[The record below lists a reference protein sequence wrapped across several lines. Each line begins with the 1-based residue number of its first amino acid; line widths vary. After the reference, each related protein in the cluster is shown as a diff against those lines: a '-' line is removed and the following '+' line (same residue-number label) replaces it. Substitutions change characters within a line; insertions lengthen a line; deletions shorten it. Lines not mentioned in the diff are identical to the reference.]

1 MIDEYGNEIT
11 ENKFEKI
18 KRNLWERRYLVVFLF
33 AVFFI
38 TIVVIQ
44 AILSLMSLRNKK
56 QNINNNN
63 LIPTTAPPKSFK
75 KLNEIATDS
84 GFINLE
90 SQTAS
95 LSAEIDAIDLYENSL
110 IFPPVKTTVKIE
122 EK

>member
-18 KRNLWERRYLVVFLF
+18 KRSLWERRYLVVFLF

-44 AILSLMSLRNKK
+44 AILSLMSSRNKK
-56 QNINNNN
+56 QNTNNNN
-63 LIPTTAPPKSFK
+63 LIPTVASPKSFK
-75 KLNEIATDS
+75 KINEIATDS

-90 SQTAS
+90 SQVAS
-95 LSAEIDAIDLYENSL
+95 LSAEIDATDLYENSL